1 MSFPIRYF
9 SLQKSEL
16 EYEVAVRGETPSATV
31 ADLRKQINKLSQL
44 YPAEDILC
52 SHLEPDADLSSCIEL
67 LDRINVAFS
76 SDITDKNTLSR
87 YENLLH
93 HLYHRL
99 NRIEPGHTKHCLD
112 SHVQCSVLFK
122 DLYDKL
128 LNLKKKSVDPLI
140 TAGPSSEPPATS
152 ATPINVTV
160 TCEGASR
167 ISSEISKLKFNG
179 KTCVRSFIQRANEFS
194 LARNIS
200 GTKLLTYA
208 TEIFVDDA
216 LHWYR
221 SVKDQVT
228 TWDELAVLLRQDFD
242 RSDYDYRLLSE
253 IRERTQGKHENI
265 TIYLSILSGMFARLS
280 KPLPEEDKL
289 EIVLHNIRPCY
300 ASTLASC
307 TQIDSLEQLRTLC
320 RNYENV
326 QSRLS
331 QFHEP
336 SAATSDTLAP
346 EFAYKSGTSSTNKN
360 NYNNSNSNFNNSN
373 RQYINPKPNT
383 NNTNDINKKYL
394 HAMNTTNPTKHTQN
408 VYCPRCRNTTHSL
421 RNCVSTEV
429 LCFRCGL
436 KNVRKPECPNCNRKS
451 KN

>member
-9 SLQKSEL
+9 SLQKAEL

-52 SHLEPDADLSSCIEL
+52 SHLEPDADLSGCIDL
-67 LDRINVAFS
+67 LSRINVAFD

-87 YENLLH
+87 HENLLH
-93 HLYHRL
+93 HLYHRI
-99 NRIEPGHTKHCLD
+99 NRIEPGRTKHCMD
-112 SHVQCSVLFK
+112 SHVQCSMLFK
-122 DLYDKL
+122 ELYDKL
-128 LNLKKKSVDPLI
+128 INLKKKSVDPLI

-152 ATPINVTV
+152 ATPISVTV
-160 TCEGASR
+160 TCEGSSR

-179 KTCVRSFIQRANEFS
+179 KTCVRSFIQRASEFS

-200 GTKLLTYA
+200 STKLLTYA

-221 SVKDQVT
+221 SVKDQVA

-253 IRERTQGKHENI
+253 IRARTQGKSENI

-307 TQIDSLEQLRTLC
+307 TEINSLEQLRTLC

-336 SAATSDTLAP
+336 SAATSGTVAP
-346 EFAYKSGTSSTNKN
+346 EFAYKPDTSSFNKFHSN
-360 NYNNSNSNFNNSN
+360 SNPNYNNPNK
-373 RQYINPKPNT
+373 QYGNPKPNT
-383 NNTNDINKKYL
+383 NNNNNDINKKYI
-394 HAMNTTNPTKHTQN
+394 HTINTTKNNK
-408 VYCPRCRNTTHSL
+408 YCPRCRNTTHDFKS
-421 RNCVSTEV
+421 CPSTEV
-429 LCFRCGL
+429 ICFRCGL
-436 KNVRKPECPNCNRKS
+436 KNVRKPECPNCNNP